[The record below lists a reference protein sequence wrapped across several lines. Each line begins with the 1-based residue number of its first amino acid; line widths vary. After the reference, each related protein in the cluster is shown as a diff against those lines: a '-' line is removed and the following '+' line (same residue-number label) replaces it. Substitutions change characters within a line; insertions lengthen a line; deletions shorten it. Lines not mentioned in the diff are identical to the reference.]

1 MRYDLFS
8 MLPEKAF
15 CKGFGKNAPATLE
28 GGGGWSPVS
37 WVSDAFSSAGDA
49 LASIDPGP
57 AIGDVGNSID
67 QNITQPVGDALA
79 SVDKFMTNL
88 TPYGWALPAAIVAA
102 YFTGGGSL
110 AAEGAAEGTVAVGG
124 EVAADGTVFAAGETI
139 PAGTTM
145 ADGTVISSAAGSSAT
160 TTALQS
166 EATQLATNAGQNA
179 YQSALASGASEAEA
193 QAAANAAAQQAAANY
208 TTAAAQSGASQ
219 FSPEMIQY
227 ANASGDPIGTLSKLQ
242 GLTPEEFS
250 SVTQYIGG
258 PPTAGDL
265 TAGQDLADLMKS
277 YPDLSQTQL
286 EDILK
291 INYSADPTVAADA
304 ANLAKNGY
312 DAATINQV
320 LGYSYTPTELAG
332 TGVESFAADSTAGLN
347 AKDVLSN
354 VNRARQLA
362 NLLSAGGSTV
372 KAASIPTAQQWTQ
385 NAQTNALNQPAQQQ
399 FGGLYEMNK
408 NPFTFQ
414 NPLAGALAGN
424 KPATGLDVS
433 GTPGTALNTGQQNQI
448 YSSLLRSA

>member
-1 MRYDLFS
+1 

-15 CKGFGKNAPATLE
+15 RKGFGKNAPATLE
-28 GGGGWSPVS
+28 GGGGFDPGS

-57 AIGDVGNSID
+57 AIGEG
-67 QNITQPVGDALA
+67 LA

-139 PAGTTM
+139 PAGTAM
-145 ADGTVISSAAGSSAT
+145 ADGTVISSSAT
-160 TTALQS
+160 TTALQG
-166 EATQLATNAGQNA
+166 EATQLATTAGQNA

-193 QAAANAAAQQAAANY
+193 QAAANAAAQQAAESY
-208 TTAAAQSGASQ
+208 TTAATQTGASQ

-227 ANASGDPIGTLSKLQ
+227 ANSSSDPIGTLTKLQ

-250 SVTQYIGG
+250 SITQYIGG

-277 YPDLSQTQL
+277 YPNLNETQL
-286 EDILK
+286 QDILK
-291 INYSADPTVAADA
+291 INYGADPTVAADA

-320 LGYSYTPTELAG
+320 LGYSYTPTELSG
-332 TGVESFAADSTAGLN
+332 TGIESFAPDSAQGLS

-372 KAASIPTAQQWTQ
+372 KAANIPTAQQWTQ
-385 NAQTNALNQPAQQQ
+385 NAQTTALNQPAQQQ

-414 NPLAGALAGN
+414 NPLAGALAAN

-433 GTPGTALNTGQQNQI
+433 GTPGTSLNTAQQNQI

>member
-1 MRYDLFS
+1 MSILRYFNKHQGWHD
-8 MLPEKAF
+8 
-15 CKGFGKNAPATLE
+15 GKRTPF
-28 GGGGWSPVS
+28 GGGGGGGFDITNPIDWSG
-37 WVSDAFSSAGDA
+37 AGNA

-57 AIGDVGNSID
+57 AIGEG
-67 QNITQPVGDALA
+67 LA

-145 ADGTVISSAAGSSAT
+145 ADGTVISSAASSNAT

-227 ANASGDPIGTLSKLQ
+227 ANASNDPIGTLTKLQ

-258 PPTAGDL
+258 APTAGDL
-265 TAGQDLADLMKS
+265 TAGEDLAQLMKS

-291 INYSADPTVAADA
+291 INYGADPTVSADA
-304 ANLAKNGY
+304 ANLAKSGY
-312 DAATINQV
+312 DASTIDQV
-320 LGYSYTPTELAG
+320 LGYSYNPTELAG
-332 TGVESFAADSTAGLN
+332 TGIQSSALDAASSSGLSDTLKN
-347 AKDVLSN
+347 IS
-354 VNRARQLA
+354 RARQLSK
-362 NLLSAGGSTV
+362 LLGGNQSQIQYS
-372 KAASIPTAQQWTQ
+372 KIPTSQQWTQ